1 MLLSLFK
8 SAEAIRRGEKD
19 TLQWIVEQI
28 PESKMEEEWKETM
41 TAKKLGLGEEE
52 KKPKPVRQAWGAYQE
67 ARKESQEAK
76 RRHIYGAISMVRTR
90 RRRSGD
96 SKAL

>member
-8 SAEAIRRGEKD
+8 SAEAIRRGEND
-19 TLQWIVEQI
+19 PLQWIVDQI
-28 PESKMEEEWKETM
+28 HESKMGEEWKETM
-41 TAKKLGLGEEE
+41 TAKKLRLSEEE

-76 RRHIYGAISMVRTR
+76 RKHR
-90 RRRSGD
+90 
-96 SKAL
+96 